1 MDEPTADRR
10 ATAQQVA
17 TAFLTPSPKSALP
30 SLDFLPRS
38 RRLHLQTSSGKIAAA
53 EAGHGPAVLLVHGW
67 EGKASDMAAFAAPL
81 LDRGYRVIAIDLPAH
96 GESQGTQ
103 TSIPASA
110 RALVELQPALGPL
123 HAAIAHSVG
132 TAVLVEAMASGLQ
145 VGRAVLVAAPA
156 HYLDHATAFA
166 AQAGLDARE
175 TADMLRALEQRGV
188 DVHKVSMPLRAPT
201 LQQPALFLHS
211 ADDRIVPISDAAAT
225 ARAWPGARLQRF
237 EGLGHRRILQAPA
250 AVAAALAFV
259 AHAGPSEPSRPRRTH
274 RSAAGPALTAAG

>member
-1 MDEPTADRR
+1 MDEATATRR

-17 TAFLTPSPKSALP
+17 AAFLTPSPKSALP

-38 RRLHLQTSSGKIAAA
+38 RRLHLQTSSGTLAAA
-53 EAGHGPAVLLVHGW
+53 VAGRGPAVLLVHGW
-67 EGKASDMAAFAAPL
+67 EGKASDMAAFATPL
-81 LDRGYRVIAIDLPAH
+81 LDRGFRVIAIDLPAH

-110 RALVELQPALGPL
+110 RALVELQPVLGRL

-156 HYLDHATAFA
+156 RYIDYATAFA
-166 AQAGLDARE
+166 AQAGLGTRG
-175 TADMLRALEQRGV
+175 TAAMLRALEQRGV

-201 LQQPALFLHS
+201 LHQPALFLHS
-211 ADDRIVPISDAAAT
+211 ADDRIVPIGDAAET
-225 ARAWPGARLQRF
+225 SQVWPGARLQRF
-237 EGLGHRRILQAPA
+237 EGLGHRRILQAPEV
-250 AVAAALAFV
+250 VAAAMDFV
-259 AHAGPSEPSRPRRTH
+259 AHAGPSAPSSLQRTRGH
-274 RSAAGPALTAAG
+274 AACPAVTAA